1 MRMSPSVWRDIDRYY
16 KNTWVKFQE
25 FGDSLFYIQE
35 VTNKEITGIDTSG
48 GEFILYLSEELPYH
62 MTYVLPHRAVFQYR
76 DYAYLLSRNPA
87 RQYKR
92 GLSTENTTLRRL
104 PDGDA
109 IDIKKEL
116 LVAYVEKQAYTTLR
130 EALYGK
136 GRQKSLALGSRFS
149 FDKPGQNLY
158 LDTRR
163 IAIFSRDAKQ
173 LLTTPLFKTDVQ
185 ALVDVDPFE
194 VEVINADGL

>member
-25 FGDSLFYIQE
+25 FGDSLFYINE
-35 VTNKEITGIDTSG
+35 VNDKAVTGIDTSG
-48 GEFILYLSEELPYH
+48 GEFILYLSEEVPYH

-92 GLSTENTTLRRL
+92 GLSTDNTTLRRL
-104 PDGDA
+104 PDGGA
-109 IDIKKEL
+109 MDIKKEL
-116 LVAYVEKQAYTTLR
+116 LVAYVEKQAYATLR

-149 FDKPGQNLY
+149 FDKSSQNLY

-163 IAIFSRDAKQ
+163 IAAFSRDVRQ
-173 LLTTPLFKTDVQ
+173 LLVLPIFKTDVQ
-185 ALVDVDPFE
+185 ALVAVDPFE
-194 VEVINADGL
+194 VEVVDANGI